1 MKPALLVLAAG
12 MGSRYGRLKQLDPF
26 GPSGET
32 IIDYSVY
39 DAVKAGFGKVVFVIR
54 ESLEQIFT
62 EQFFTP
68 LSRHITVDY
77 VFQELDYLPEG
88 FTVPEGRQKPWGTGH
103 AVMLAGQKISE
114 PFAVINGD
122 DFYGARSFRIISQ
135 FLQNLPDGSGN
146 QYGIVGYHLNGTLS
160 DHGSVARGI
169 CETDAAGNL
178 RSVTER
184 TSIRR
189 TEQGIVYQD
198 GSGNEGILSG
208 EESVSMNMMGFTPSV
223 FGYCRQ
229 YFRTFLEQDG
239 KELKSEF
246 YLPVL
251 VNRLVGEGLVQV
263 KVLPTTATWFGVTY
277 LEDKPMV
284 VGKLAALVREGV
296 YPQELW
302 GDKR

>member
-1 MKPALLVLAAG
+1 MKPTLLVLAAG

-39 DAVKAGFGKVVFVIR
+39 DAVRAGFGKVVFVIR
-54 ESLEQIFT
+54 ESLEQVFT

-68 LSRHITVDY
+68 LSRHIPVEY
-77 VFQELDYLPEG
+77 VFQELNYLPEG
-88 FTVPEGRQKPWGTGH
+88 FTAPEGRQKPWGTGH
-103 AVMLAGQKISE
+103 AVMLAGQKINE

-122 DFYGARSFRIISQ
+122 DFYGTQSFKIISE
-135 FLQNLPDGSGN
+135 FLRNLPDPSGN
-146 QYGIVGYHLNGTLS
+146 QYAIVGYQLNSTLS
-160 DHGSVARGI
+160 DHGPVARGI
-169 CETDAAGNL
+169 CEMNAAGNL

-189 TEQGIVYQD
+189 TGRGIVYQD
-198 GSGNEGILSG
+198 EAGNEGILSG
-208 EESVSMNMMGFTPSV
+208 DESVSMNMMVFTPSV

-229 YFRTFLEQDG
+229 YFGRFLEQEG

-263 KVLPTTATWFGVTY
+263 KVLPTTANWFGVTY

-284 VGKLAALVREGV
+284 VGKLAALVKEGA
-296 YPQELW
+296 YPEQLW
-302 GDKR
+302 SNK

>member
-1 MKPALLVLAAG
+1 MKPTLLVLAAG
-12 MGSRYGRLKQLDPF
+12 MGSRYGRLKQFDYF

-39 DAVKAGFGKVVFVIR
+39 DAVRAGFGKVVFVIR
-54 ESLEQIFT
+54 ESLEQAFT
-62 EQFFTP
+62 ERFFTQ
-68 LSRHITVDY
+68 LSRHLPVEY
-77 VFQELDYLPEG
+77 LFQELNYLPEG

-103 AVMLAGQKISE
+103 AVMLAGQKINE

-122 DFYGARSFRIISQ
+122 DFYGTRSFQIISE
-135 FLQNLPDGSGN
+135 FLHNLPDPSGN
-146 QYGIVGYHLNGTLS
+146 QYAIVGYQLNSTLS

-189 TEQGIVYQD
+189 TERGIVYQD
-198 GSGNEGILSG
+198 ESGYERTLSG
-208 EESVSMNMMGFTPSV
+208 DESVSMNMMGFTPSI

-229 YFRTFLEQDG
+229 YFRTFLEQEG

-251 VNRLVGEGLVQV
+251 VNRLVREGLVQV
-263 KVLPTTATWFGVTY
+263 KILPTTANWFGVTY

-284 VGKLAALVREGV
+284 VGKLAALVKEGA
-296 YPQELW
+296 YPEQLW
-302 GDKR
+302 RGK